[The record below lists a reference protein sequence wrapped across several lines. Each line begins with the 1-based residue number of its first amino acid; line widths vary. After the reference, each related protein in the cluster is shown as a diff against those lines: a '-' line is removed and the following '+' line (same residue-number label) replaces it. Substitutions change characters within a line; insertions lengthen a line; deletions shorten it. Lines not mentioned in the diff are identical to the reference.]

1 MECSCSSLTL
11 AGKADDYFPQT
22 GAANG
27 YVPQTGGANGYG
39 PQTGSVGVDDPAE
52 VVSKALLCFNNNY
65 VSSVSSAACISLMWS
80 DILKKIRIILLQSP
94 NVSSF

>member
-1 MECSCSSLTL
+1 MECSCFSLTL

-27 YVPQTGGANGYG
+27 YVPQTGGANGYGPQTGANGYG

-65 VSSVSSAACISLMWS
+65 VSSVSFAVCISLMSS
-80 DILKKIRIILLQSP
+80 DL
-94 NVSSF
+94 SFCSL